1 MDDRRVPFELPDDFE
16 PAEPVVPRD
25 SSTVIVL
32 RHEDH
37 PLDVF
42 MLERH
47 IKSDF
52 AGGAYVFPGGTVDES
67 DRDPA
72 LAGLVDG
79 WEELAARTGE
89 DPELMRALAVCAIRE
104 TFEEAG
110 ILLAR
115 QEDGSPVQLDD
126 PRWRDRRTAL

>member
-1 MDDRRVPFELPDDFE
+1 MPDDLE
-16 PAEPVVPRD
+16 PAEPIVPRD

-32 RHEDH
+32 REAAAA
-37 PLDVF
+37 LEVF

-52 AGGAYVFPGGTVDES
+52 AGGAYVFPGGTVDEA
-67 DRDPA
+67 D
-72 LAGLVDG
+72 L
-79 WEELAARTGE
+79 E
-89 DPELMRALAVCAIRE
+89 RALAVCAIRE

-115 QEDGSPVQLDD
+115 HDDGSPVQLDD
-126 PRWRDRRTAL
+126 PRWRDRRTALANREID